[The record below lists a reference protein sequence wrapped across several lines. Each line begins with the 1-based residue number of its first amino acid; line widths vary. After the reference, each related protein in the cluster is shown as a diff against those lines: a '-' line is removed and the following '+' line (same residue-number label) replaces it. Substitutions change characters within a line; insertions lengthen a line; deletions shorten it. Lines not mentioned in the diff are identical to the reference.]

1 MAHRVKHDSRLRK
14 IRAGPVSASSVG
26 EHVMLDSVG
35 DPHPIGWPML
45 ESVRAEIGTI
55 AREVFHNDV
64 L

>member
-1 MAHRVKHDSRLRK
+1 
-14 IRAGPVSASSVG
+14 
-26 EHVMLDSVG
+26 MLGSVG